1 MLFLPPHGLLQ
12 QGLPLLPF
20 PEGKRVTFISKFSF
34 NECKMNKV
42 AGEANLGSRAAAEST
57 RCVRRVV
64 GFDILC

>member
-20 PEGKRVTFISKFSF
+20 PEGRRVAFISKFSF

-42 AGEANLGSRAAAEST
+42 AGEPNLVSKAAPEST
-57 RCVRRVV
+57 SCLRTALD
-64 GFDILC
+64 FDILC